1 MRLSGHGRIAG
12 VVGWPVA
19 HSLSPLL
26 HGFWLHEYGVDG
38 AYTPLPV
45 RRHEFSMALSGL
57 ARSGFV
63 GLNITVP
70 HKEAAFALAD
80 ECDRAATATG
90 AANIILFCEDRVRA
104 KNSDVE
110 GLATSLAEELG
121 ADAIRGE
128 TVAILGGGGAS
139 RAAIL
144 ACDSLG
150 ARAIHLLNR
159 TPARA
164 KGVAELLAAHVS
176 ATVTSNS
183 LDQWLARAPT
193 ARLVINATSAGMTG
207 SASPAI
213 SLDPLPRDAAVCDL
227 VYNPLET
234 PLLSDAKKR
243 GLRVIDGLGMLMH
256 QAVPAFE
263 SFYGIRPKVSASL
276 RAHLEGALRGR
287 A

>member
-19 HSLSPLL
+19 HSLSPHL
-26 HGFWLHEYGVDG
+26 HGFWLREYGVDG

-45 RRHEFSMALSGL
+45 RPHEFSVALNGL

-80 ECDRAATATG
+80 ECDRTAAATG
-90 AANIILFCEDRVRA
+90 AANIILFREGRVWA
-104 KNSDVE
+104 QNSDAE
-110 GLATSLAEELG
+110 GLAASLAEELG
-121 ADAIRGE
+121 VGAIRGE
-128 TVAILGGGGAS
+128 TVAILGAGGAS

-150 ARAIHLLNR
+150 AREIHLLNR
-159 TPARA
+159 TPARG
-164 KGVAELLAAHVS
+164 KGVVELLTAHAS

-183 LDQWLARAPT
+183 LDQWPERAPK
-193 ARLVINATSAGMTG
+193 ARLVINATSAGMRG

-213 SLDPLPRDAAVCDL
+213 SLDLLPRDAAVCDL

-234 PLLSDAKKR
+234 PLLSDAKQR

-263 SFYGIRPKVSASL
+263 SFYGIRPKASVSL
-276 RAHLEGALRGR
+276 RAHLEEALRGG